1 MRSRGVSYYAA
12 RFSSTTSLLL
22 PHNEDWFRASLRG
35 NLVHQ
40 TPLLI
45 PSYELY
51 KPVLRID
58 DIKTKNS
65 RNIDNHI
72 VSDQVYDISQCS
84 MWGDC
89 SFELQREW
97 TRNIFPTLFFENAVF
112 CGPRQGDRPW
122 FAVVGGYGAG
132 VHYGPL
138 RLEFMFESSEN
149 FRFRKP
155 KFHVTLRP
163 KNGF

>member
-1 MRSRGVSYYAA
+1 MNFKVHDTAIIDSGAKIGKDTKIWHWAHVCSGAKIGHNVVLGQNVFVGNNVEIGNYCKIQNNVSIYDNV
-12 RFSSTTSLLL
+12 FL
-22 PHNEDWFRASLRG
+22 ED
-35 NLVHQ
+35 
-40 TPLLI
+40 
-45 PSYELY
+45 
-51 KPVLRID
+51 
-58 DIKTKNS
+58 
-65 RNIDNHI
+65 
-72 VSDQVYDISQCS
+72 
-84 MWGDC
+84 
-89 SFELQREW
+89 
-97 TRNIFPTLFFENAVF
+97 AVF